1 MRITR
6 MEMRLITE
14 GLQALIKNYTEAYK
28 LIVPEYPTE
37 RADIGSIRIEQRLQA
52 DVEKAK
58 RLLEKISKHAN
69 REGVT
74 EITNGKQ
81 QEVGNMELFYALIEN
96 KYKQVNGLGFVL
108 ELTNKTQREIANI
121 LGIKHQNVY
130 KWVAGVQAVSKRHL
144 PKLEN
149 ILGVP
154 KEYLVKELSVEDKVE
169 ILKMFYNKDKE
180 ISF

>member
-1 MRITR
+1 MNTKQIIDVLLSREQEISGKFHNAIL
-6 MEMRLITE
+6 EIIRLGYE
-14 GLQALIKNYTEAYK
+14 SD
-28 LIVPEYPTE
+28 
-37 RADIGSIRIEQRLQA
+37 R
-52 DVEKAK
+52 
-58 RLLEKISKHAN
+58 
-69 REGVT
+69 
-74 EITNGKQ
+74 GKQ
-81 QEVGNMELFYALIEN
+81 EVKSLVESIEYSLEDMQRILENLVSMDSNTKVVDEKQQKIGNMELLYDLIKN

-108 ELTNKTQREIANI
+108 ELTNRTQKEVADI